1 MEKLYV
7 SFFANS
13 KNLKKTFLTKIFK
26 RSQDWNKE
34 SYWDNSNGN
43 KIVMTSKC
51 RIKNKHNEET
61 FFLPTQLPIK
71 TNQIYE
77 EGEKGQNKE

>member
-1 MEKLYV
+1 
-7 SFFANS
+7 
-13 KNLKKTFLTKIFK
+13 
-26 RSQDWNKE
+26 
-34 SYWDNSNGN
+34 
-43 KIVMTSKC
+43 MTSKC

-61 FFLPTQLPIK
+61 FKFLLPTQLPIK

>member
-1 MEKLYV
+1 MKKLL
-7 SFFANS
+7 N
-13 KNLKKTFLTKIFK
+13 
-26 RSQDWNKE
+26 
-34 SYWDNSNGN
+34 
-43 KIVMTSKC
+43 
-51 RIKNKHNEET
+51 

>member
-1 MEKLYV
+1 
-7 SFFANS
+7 
-13 KNLKKTFLTKIFK
+13 
-26 RSQDWNKE
+26 
-34 SYWDNSNGN
+34 
-43 KIVMTSKC
+43 MTSKC

-61 FFLPTQLPIK
+61 FFLLTQLPIK